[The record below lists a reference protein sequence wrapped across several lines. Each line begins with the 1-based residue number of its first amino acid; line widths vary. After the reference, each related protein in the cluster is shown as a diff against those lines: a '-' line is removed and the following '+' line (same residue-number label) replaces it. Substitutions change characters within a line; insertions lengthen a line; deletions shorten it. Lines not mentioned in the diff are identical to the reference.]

1 MAALATVEDLS
12 ARMAVT
18 FSEMEEVAARLCL
31 DDISALARLYGLPLW
46 GDATHA
52 VPDVVKA
59 VVLAVAERRMR
70 NPEGYVSEMAGE
82 YSYRLPEAGSA
93 GMFFRADEL
102 TTIRQASGRTGII
115 SVPVTR
121 PVVVAKNLH
130 YPHGKDYGSGDF

>member
-1 MAALATVEDLS
+1 MAALATVEDLQ

-18 FSEMEEVAARLCL
+18 FSDLEAVAAGACI
-31 DDISALARLYGLPLW
+31 DDVSALARLYGLPLW
-46 GDATHA
+46 GTGTNP
-52 VPDVVKA
+52 VPDVVRA

-93 GMFFRADEL
+93 GMFFRPDEL
-102 TTIRQASGRTGII
+102 TTIRQAAGRTGLV

-121 PVVVAKNLH
+121 PVMVAKSLH
-130 YPHGKDYGSGDF
+130 WPHGKDYTSGDF